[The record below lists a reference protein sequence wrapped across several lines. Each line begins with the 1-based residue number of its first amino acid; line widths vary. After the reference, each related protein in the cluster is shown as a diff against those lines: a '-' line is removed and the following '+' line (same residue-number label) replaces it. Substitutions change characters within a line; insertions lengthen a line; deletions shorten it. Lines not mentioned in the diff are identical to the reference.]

1 MKTAY
6 IATRSIVLS
15 FALMSSSLYAQ
26 TANELL
32 LAASLHGD
40 VQEIKKAMALSPDIN
55 CRDNNGNTPL
65 NLVAKLSYYKIVAYF
80 IEHGADVNIANNDRI
95 TPLHF
100 AVEYNNEKMVRLL
113 LKSGANLN
121 ARDKIEETPLHWTG
135 WTGNIESARLLLKFG
150 ANPYV
155 KNNTGVTPIDLT
167 VRQEHKQLERLFRKK
182 KYKKRQ

>member
-1 MKTAY
+1 MLV
-6 IATRSIVLS
+6 RSIVL
-15 FALMSSSLYAQ
+15 ALTLISSPLYAQ
-26 TANELL
+26 PANELL

-40 VQEIKKAMALSPDIN
+40 LQAIKKAMELSPDIN
-55 CRDNNGNTPL
+55 CKDVNGNTPL
-65 NLVAKLSYYKIVAYF
+65 NLVAKLSYFKLVKYF
-80 IEHGADVNIANNDRI
+80 ITSGADVNIANNDRI

-100 AVEYNNEKMVRLL
+100 AVEYNNEEMVSLL

-121 ARDKIEETPLHWTG
+121 ARDKIEETPLHWAG

-150 ANPYV
+150 ANPYA

-167 VRQEHKQLERLFRKK
+167 VRQEHKQLEKLFRKK